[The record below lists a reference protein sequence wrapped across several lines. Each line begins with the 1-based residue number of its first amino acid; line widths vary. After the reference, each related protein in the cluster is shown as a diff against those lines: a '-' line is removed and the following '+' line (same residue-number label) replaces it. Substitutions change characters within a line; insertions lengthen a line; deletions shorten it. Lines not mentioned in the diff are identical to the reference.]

1 MMTPEEFSLK
11 LKRSQSI
18 IYGTKICGLID
29 EIVAKH
35 NELYAKY
42 GDDVNNLTDIAEI
55 LRNHNLPYFG
65 GIGTWCGFSD
75 MESLPAD
82 TPFSKI
88 FGEPM
93 KMWFGLEQITFT
105 HYECCHLYVSNKYGG
120 IYFGKN
126 EITIKAFESKD
137 SALQFSLEFFYRGA
151 NQFWS
156 EYYLEVAVRQ
166 VNRALHIFE
175 RDFPAFRDR
184 YMADAESFTKP

>member
-11 LKRSQSI
+11 LKRSQST
-18 IYGTKICGLID
+18 IYGTKICDLVD
-29 EIVAKH
+29 EAVAKH
-35 NELYAKY
+35 NELYVKY

-55 LRNHNLPYFG
+55 LHNYNLPYFG
-65 GIGTWCGFSD
+65 GIGACGFSD
-75 MESLPAD
+75 IQSLPAD

-93 KMWFGLEQITFT
+93 KMGFGCEKETFN
-105 HYECCHLYVSNKYGG
+105 HYEYCRFYVSNKYGG

-126 EITIKAFESKD
+126 EITINAFKSKD

-151 NQFWS
+151 NRFWS

-166 VNRALHIFE
+166 VNKALHIFE
-175 RDFPAFRDR
+175 RDFPAFKDK
-184 YMADAESFTKP
+184 YMADAESFIKP